1 MDWNKANTILI
12 IAFIVINISLVIASF
27 NNIPSEDYDVMS
39 DDYFIN
45 NVENILKN
53 NNIIIN
59 CEIPDDTYVLPVLDI
74 EYNMINV
81 NDDLLQNYLGE
92 NIKAIEDV
100 FIYNNSKGETLEIID
115 GKKIIYT
122 IRNKVPGKIQKEE
135 FINDT
140 ISNFIKEKNINSD
153 DFEETY
159 RYISEDVNYVV
170 YNQIHNDYS
179 IENSYMYFFVDNKG
193 IYNFEMQKAILIN
206 EIKDKIRTLPAIEA
220 LPRLLTYDD
229 VKDKEIINIEMTYY
243 SLEDENWKYIT
254 RINSDPTWKVNFND
268 GSIKYLSSFD

>member
-12 IAFIVINISLVIASF
+12 IAFIVINISLIIVTF
-27 NNIPSEDYDVMS
+27 NNIPSEDYDVMT

-59 CEIPDDTYVLPVLDI
+59 CEIPDDTYFLPILDI

-81 NDDLLQNYLGE
+81 DDDLLQNYLGE

-100 FIYNNSKGETLEIID
+100 FIYDNSKGETLEIID
-115 GKKIIYT
+115 GKKIKYT
-122 IRNKVPGKIQKEE
+122 IRSKVPGKIQKEE

-153 DFEETY
+153 NFKETY
-159 RYISEDVNYVV
+159 RYISEDVNYVI

-179 IENSYMYFFVDNKG
+179 IENSYMYFFVDNEG
-193 IYNFEMQKAILIN
+193 IYNFEMQKSILIN

>member
-12 IAFIVINISLVIASF
+12 IAFIVINISLVIATF

-39 DDYFIN
+39 DDYFVN

-59 CEIPDDTYVLPVLDI
+59 CEIPTDTYFLPVLDI
-74 EYNMINV
+74 EYNMINI

-100 FIYNNSKGETLEIID
+100 FIYDNSKGETLEIID
-115 GKKIIYT
+115 GKKIRYT

-153 DFEETY
+153 DFKETY
-159 RYISEDVNYVV
+159 RYISEDVNYVI
-170 YNQIHNDYS
+170 YNQIHNGYS
-179 IENSYMYFFVDNKG
+179 IENSYMYFFVDNEG
-193 IYNFEMQKAILIN
+193 IYNFEIQKAILIN

-254 RINSDPTWKVNFND
+254 RINSDPTWKINFND